1 MAKLERRA
9 DSDDEFRQADVVPF
23 GATNDTVPTISVVP
37 KTHFYQK
44 DNAR

>member
-23 GATNDTVPTISVVP
+23 GATDDTVLTVVSFRRQ
-37 KTHFYQK
+37 FYQK